1 MASEDIGNLFKTQI
15 PGFDDAADIQ
25 AALKL
30 YHYGSTSY
38 NSSNQDPSGLVDNS
52 IAGHFQQI
60 TDRLD
65 ALNIQELNILSVA
78 ENLNNKTSEGRYS
91 QDSNDDAR
99 SLNSVNYP
107 TVNGLAYAGILTVL
121 NAENIIYQT
130 YQTSGVPS
138 GSLQNALFFRSR
150 NAALVWGQWIQLSD
164 TSHTHDERYFTET
177 ETNNLLAAK
186 QNTITGAASTVVSTN
201 LGSERVVVSS
211 PAGKIDQSTVT
222 SAELLHVSGVTSG
235 IQSQLNTITSNV
247 SAAATKNYVDTELA
261 NKANTS
267 LNNVTSR
274 TVARQN
280 VGIFVLNPTTFPN
293 GPQQAG
299 FTVANGDLWFW

>member
-1 MASEDIGNLFKTQI
+1 MAFTRNTIAVNNISLQPDKPVVSAATLKGLFDKTGSDEKAYNNDVLLVELESTTNGDSGADNIGATPL
-15 PGFDDAADIQ
+15 
-25 AALKL
+25 
-30 YHYGSTSY
+30 
-38 NSSNQDPSGLVDNS
+38 SGGVANTVQG
-52 IAGHFQQI
+52 IVEE
-60 TDRLD
+60 LD
-65 ALNIQELNILSVA
+65 AKAVSGVGALNTHKASSDHDSRYYTETELNNGQLDTRYYT
-78 ENLNNKTSEGRYS
+78 ETELNN
-91 QDSNDDAR
+91 
-99 SLNSVNYP
+99 
-107 TVNGLAYAGILTVL
+107 
-121 NAENIIYQT
+121 
-130 YQTSGVPS
+130 
-138 GSLQNALFFRSR
+138 
-150 NAALVWGQWIQLSD
+150 GQLD
-164 TSHTHDERYFTET
+164 NRYFTET

-247 SAAATKNYVDTELA
+247 SNSATKNYVDTELA

>member
-1 MASEDIGNLFKTQI
+1 
-15 PGFDDAADIQ
+15 
-25 AALKL
+25 
-30 YHYGSTSY
+30 
-38 NSSNQDPSGLVDNS
+38 
-52 IAGHFQQI
+52 
-60 TDRLD
+60 
-65 ALNIQELNILSVA
+65 
-78 ENLNNKTSEGRYS
+78 
-91 QDSNDDAR
+91 
-99 SLNSVNYP
+99 
-107 TVNGLAYAGILTVL
+107 
-121 NAENIIYQT
+121 
-130 YQTSGVPS
+130 
-138 GSLQNALFFRSR
+138 LQNALFFRSR
-150 NAALVWGQWIQLSD
+150 SAALVWGQWIQLSD

-247 SAAATKNYVDTELA
+247 SNSATKNYVDTELA

-280 VGIFVLNPTTFPN
+280 VGIFVLNSTTYPN

-299 FTVANGDLWFW
+299 FTVADGDLWFW